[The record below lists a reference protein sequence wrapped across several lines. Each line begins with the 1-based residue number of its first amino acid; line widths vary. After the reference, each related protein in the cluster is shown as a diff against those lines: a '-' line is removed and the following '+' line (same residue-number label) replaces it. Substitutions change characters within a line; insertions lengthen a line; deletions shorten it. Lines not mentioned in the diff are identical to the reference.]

1 MNIKITTV
9 SDEIAKAIKK
19 LDRQS
24 VCIIERNKFE
34 QNTILISLSGNIR
47 IEIKNNVITLKS
59 IIGGRGY
66 EPVKLS
72 AKDFEYITIR

>member
-24 VCIIERNKFE
+24 VCIIERNQFE
-34 QNTILISLSGNIR
+34 HNTILISLSGNIR

-59 IIGGRGY
+59 TIGGRGY

-72 AKDFEYITIR
+72 DKDFEYIMIR

>member
-24 VCIIERNKFE
+24 VCIIERNRFE
-34 QNTILISLSGNIR
+34 QNTILINLSGNIR

-59 IIGGRGY
+59 TIGGRGY
-66 EPVKLS
+66 EPIKLS
-72 AKDFEYITIR
+72 SKDFEYITIR